1 MIELAIYKKASKN
14 DDGDYTYT
22 KETGGEV
29 NVSRMFR
36 PGKRKTG
43 DVDMLVHEARLADET
58 SGEDWNPSFPING
71 DVADRALER
80 IEAEDLEPAWLLGP
94 WEGNTH
100 D

>member
-1 MIELAIYKKASKN
+1 MIDLAIYKKATKN
-14 DDGDYTYT
+14 DDGDYTY
-22 KETGGEV
+22 KKHTGNEF
-29 NVSRMFR
+29 NVSRLFR
-36 PGKRKTG
+36 PGKRKTA
-43 DVDMLVHEARLADET
+43 DVDMLVQEARLAEET
-58 SGEDWNPSFPING
+58 ADEDWNPAFPINS